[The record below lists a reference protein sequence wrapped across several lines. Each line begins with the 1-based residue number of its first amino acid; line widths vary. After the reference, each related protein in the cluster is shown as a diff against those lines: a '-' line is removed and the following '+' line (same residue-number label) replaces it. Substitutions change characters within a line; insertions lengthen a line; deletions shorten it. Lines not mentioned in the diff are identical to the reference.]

1 MAAEVEGG
9 RARPWWVAGVA
20 GVVALAAL
28 VGVLVAIRR
37 DPEAAAPRDRVAE
50 AAATAATWLR
60 AWAADDREAVGRLV
74 ERSSDE
80 LTASLDELRALR
92 PASVRAVAG
101 VPVVD
106 GATARVSFDAE
117 VTLAGL
123 GVWRYAG
130 TIPLVDVQV
139 EVDGDEEEQ
148 WRVAFAPS
156 VVHPELQAGDDLELD
171 VAWPA
176 RGELQADDGTPLPAG
191 HALGTILGAIG
202 PASAA
207 RAEELGG
214 PYRTGDVVGLA
225 GLQATYERD
234 LAGTPSGELRLVRGG
249 RTVKVQASFDA
260 TPGRSIRTT
269 INLAAQRAA
278 EAALGA
284 EGGAAALVAIKPS
297 TGGIV
302 AVANRPQ
309 RGFSRALTGRY
320 PPGSTFK
327 VVTTLALLLKGVTPE
342 TPVACPKETT
352 VNGRTFR
359 NAEEEELGNVTFR
372 DAFFHS
378 CNTAFAELAQRLT
391 PEDLVAAAK
400 LFGFNTDM
408 SAGTSLPRSE
418 VPLPRGTVDLVSA
431 AIGQSRLSVT
441 PLQMASVAATV
452 ANGSYRMPHFVDQ
465 LDNMGSTPLP
475 AGTASTLQALM
486 RLVVASGTGRK
497 AALPGTPV
505 SGKTGTAEFGTA
517 DPPKTHAWFI
527 SFRGDLA
534 ASVIVEDA
542 PGFGGDISAPI
553 AADFYRRTGS

>member
-1 MAAEVEGG
+1 MAAEEAGAG
-9 RARPWWVAGVA
+9 ARPVWLVAGAV
-20 GVVALAAL
+20 VVALAVL
-28 VGVLVAIRR
+28 IGVLVAVRS
-37 DPEAAAPRDRVAE
+37 DPEEAAPRDRLAE

-60 AWAADDREAVGRLV
+60 AWSSDDRSAVRGLV

-80 LTASLDELRALR
+80 LTETLDELRDLQ
-92 PASVRAVAG
+92 PSSVRAVAG
-101 VPVVD
+101 APIVD
-106 GATARVSFDAE
+106 GATAQVPFEAE
-117 VTLAGL
+117 VTLPGL
-123 GVWRYAG
+123 GAWRYAG
-130 TIPLVDVQV
+130 TLPLVDVEV
-139 EVDGDEEEQ
+139 EADGDMEEQ

-171 VAWPA
+171 LAWPA

-191 HALGTILGAIG
+191 HALGTILGSVG
-202 PASAA
+202 PASEA
-207 RAEELGG
+207 RAEELGA
-214 PYRTGDVVGLA
+214 PYRAGDVVGQA
-225 GLQATYERD
+225 GLQATYERE
-234 LAGTPSGELRLVRGG
+234 LAGSPAAELRLVRGG
-249 RTVKVQASFDA
+249 RTVKVQASFPA
-260 TPGRSIRTT
+260 TPGGSIRTT

-327 VVTTLALLLKGVTPE
+327 VVTSLALLQKGVTPE

-352 VNGRTFR
+352 VNGRRFS

-391 PEDLVAAAK
+391 PEELVAAAK
-400 LFGFNTDM
+400 LFGFNTDTA
-408 SAGTSLPRSE
+408 AGAPVTRSE

-452 ANGSYRMPHFVDQ
+452 ANGGYRVPHFVDR
-465 LDNMGSTPLP
+465 LDNTGSTPLP
-475 AGTASTLQALM
+475 PGTAATLQSLM
-486 RLVVASGTGRK
+486 RLVVSSGTGRK

-542 PGFGGDISAPI
+542 PGFGGDIAAPI
-553 AADFYRRTGS
+553 AADFYRRVG